1 MLTLPRFFALAVG
14 LLAVIA
20 ALVLALAVR
29 SAGRTVIATGEAARL
44 ATAGRV
50 ASAVEA
56 DLGAGE
62 RAVEDFEH
70 ALRLR
75 LFDAGDTG
83 SLRRYLTSELLAL
96 RGLTELT
103 LTTGRFERYDDDG
116 AMVLAADGRRQVSVF
131 RERTG
136 VVSDLTLDHVT
147 AGSAADPTAHPTFE
161 TAANREWRGRAVWS
175 DLAFSQLDAHLPPAE
190 RRKALTIQK
199 AIFDLGNPGRVP
211 EPSRD
216 GLRRAE
222 PGSVHA
228 THFNHFV
235 GVLRAG
241 ISAERL
247 DQVGLGQDAADQ
259 HRIFICDS
267 AGRLVTRLSPDD
279 AFVTVD
285 LDGRPD
291 PDGDLRAVPRV
302 LPPPVAAAL
311 SLARE
316 GGTGGRVVVGGVAQ
330 LVTLAP
336 IAEGR
341 AQNWRVGV
349 VVPESAYVGGLAA
362 ERDRLLALLAAVVA
376 AIAAVGV
383 LGARAVGRGV
393 GALVRSTEAMH
404 RFSFAPTAAT
414 SSFAEVRGAL
424 QSVERAKTALRAM
437 VKYVPV
443 GLVRRLYE
451 SGREPVLG
459 AELTEVSLM
468 FSDIESFTTHAESLA
483 PARLSEALGRYLETA
498 TRAVEQA
505 GGTVDKYI
513 GDALMVIWNAPDPV
527 VEHARAA
534 CRGAL
539 ACAAATEVLGVSDW
553 WRAQGL
559 PPWRTRFGLH
569 TDRVLVGHFGAP
581 DRLSY
586 TAMGDG
592 VNLAARLEGLNKAYG
607 TTILVS
613 EQIRAAAGPEFVFR
627 QVDRV
632 AVKGKTRG
640 GAIYELVGA
649 AGDPSVEAK
658 RPILARYEEALAAA
672 FARQFT
678 RALDL
683 CGTLGDDGVA
693 KVLATR
699 CKTWLASPPPEGWD
713 GTWTAREK

>member
-1 MLTLPRFFALAVG
+1 MMTLPRFFALAVG
-14 LLAVIA
+14 LLALIA

-29 SAGRTVIATGEAARL
+29 SASRTVIRTGEAARL
-44 ATAGRV
+44 ATAARV
-50 ASAVEA
+50 AAALEA

-75 LFDAGDTG
+75 LLDPGNAD
-83 SLRRYLTSELLAL
+83 SLHRYLTSELLAL

-103 LTTGRFERYDDDG
+103 LTTGRFERYDDAG
-116 AMVLAADGRRQVSVF
+116 AMVLTPDGRRQISVF

-136 VVSDLTLDHVT
+136 VVSDLVLDHVSPGT
-147 AGSAADPTAHPTFE
+147 ADDPTAHPTFE
-161 TAANREWRGRAVWS
+161 TAANHDWRGRAVWS
-175 DLAFSQLDAHLPPAE
+175 DLAFSQLDAHLPQPQ
-190 RRKALTIQK
+190 RRKTLTIQK
-199 AIFDLGNPGRVP
+199 AIFEFDQ
-211 EPSRD
+211 
-216 GLRRAE
+216 
-222 PGSVHA
+222 
-228 THFNHFV
+228 FV

-247 DQVGLGQDAADQ
+247 DQLGLAQPAGDP
-259 HRIFICDS
+259 HRIFICDA

-279 AFVTVD
+279 PYLTVD
-285 LDGRPD
+285 LDGKPD
-291 PDGDLRAVPRV
+291 PDGDLRAVPRS
-302 LPPPVAAAL
+302 LPPAVGAAL

-316 GGTGGRVVVGGVAQ
+316 GGTGGRMVVAGVPQ
-330 LVTLAP
+330 LLTLVP
-336 IAEGR
+336 IAAGR
-341 AQNWRVGV
+341 AQSWRVGV

-362 ERDRLLALLAAVVA
+362 ERDRLLALLAAVVV
-376 AIAAVGV
+376 AIAMVGV

-393 GALVRSTEAMH
+393 GALVRSTEAMQ
-404 RFSFAPTAAT
+404 RFSFAPAPTT

-451 SGREPVLG
+451 SGREPALG

-468 FSDIESFTTHAESLA
+468 FTDIANFTTHAERLA
-483 PARLSEALGRYLETA
+483 PARLAEALGRYLETA

-527 VEHARAA
+527 AEHARAA

-539 ACAAATEVLGVSDW
+539 ACAAATEALGGSEW
-553 WRAQGL
+553 WREQGL

-569 TDRVLVGHFGAP
+569 TGRVLVGHFGAP

-607 TTILVS
+607 TTILAS
-613 EQIRAAAGPEFVFR
+613 EEMRAAAGEGFVFR

-640 GAIYELVGA
+640 GAVYELVGA
-649 AGDPSVEAK
+649 AGDPAVEAQ
-658 RPILARYEEALAAA
+658 RPALARYEEALTAA
-672 FARQFT
+672 FNRQFA
-678 RALDL
+678 RAIDM
-683 CGTLGDDGVA
+683 CTTLGEDGPA

-699 CKTWLASPPPEGWD
+699 CKTWITSPPPETWD